1 MLRDALLRHPFVFV
15 STLLVCVVSGYL
27 AGRGTV
33 PVYTASATLLI
44 QRQAEDLVTLDD
56 LFNRGG
62 GNNSFSQTQVALI
75 NSSATARRVI
85 ENEGLLDDPSFT
97 RSRRPPKL
105 WSRVQRWGLA
115 IPRAIRDF
123 VRGGDEP
130 PEATPDV
137 ETAEPPVT
145 EDDGGARLRSAEERY
160 LANLNV
166 FPVRNTDLVTI
177 SWSHPDAELAA
188 RVANATTTAY
198 IQMTDE
204 ARSELS
210 AQMSRYLESEINRVQ
225 GEIAAAEAEQ
235 ARLIPGNEEPSE
247 FMAALDDL
255 ADEHAEARA
264 ERIQK
269 QIRHDQLAASDPDE
283 HPEVRANGS
292 VLRLQSELEEAE
304 EEHAQLLRTFTE
316 SYPPVEDAKA
326 RIDSLTQ
333 RLQREEAR
341 VFQAL
346 VNSSRAELDM
356 AVDREQRLKGMLDDR
371 REELAER
378 NGNLLDYQNLQMRI
392 QNASELLET
401 LVARQAQTNM
411 SARLQGLGSFHVR
424 VVEAARAPRVPS
436 DPARSYVL
444 FSAVAGLLLGAGL
457 ALLLDHL
464 DDTLV
469 SAEDAERY
477 LGLPG
482 LVVVPNATGRRRGL
496 ARFVDGYGYDDYG
509 YPYLQEY
516 VRDDVDERSH
526 APQLLPAG
534 AEPALGVIE
543 HPRSAFAESYRAL
556 RTRLLLADDGQIPR
570 TIALTSSAPG
580 EGKTTAA
587 VNLAAAFAAAGKK
600 TLLVDADLRR
610 PGLHRFFGVRNR
622 GLVELL
628 ASGRLDSAAQ
638 ATKVKGLWLL
648 AAGGRTEH
656 PNELLSSPRFRSLI
670 AEARRRFDLVIVDTS
685 PLLAVVDGLMVV
697 ASVEGTLVVVRRGA
711 TSSATVDRVCN
722 LIEDSGGRVL
732 GVLLNEPE
740 QRRSRRSHR
749 GDRRYSAGA

>member
-15 STLLVCVVSGYL
+15 ASLLVCVASGYL
-27 AGRGTV
+27 AGRGAL

-56 LFNRGG
+56 LFNRAG
-62 GNNSFSQTQVALI
+62 GNNAFSQTQVALI
-75 NSSATARRVI
+75 TSSATARRVI
-85 ENEGLLDDPSFT
+85 ENEDLLNDPAFT
-97 RSRRPPKL
+97 RSTRPPKL
-105 WSRVQRWGLA
+105 WTRVQRWGFA
-115 IPRAIRDF
+115 IPRAVRDF
-123 VRGGDEP
+123 ISGGEEAQ
-130 PEATPDV
+130 EATPEPEAV
-137 ETAEPPVT
+137 EPPST
-145 EDDGGARLRSAEERY
+145 EEEGNARLRSAEEKY
-160 LANLNV
+160 LAGLTV
-166 FPVRNTDLVTI
+166 LPVRNTDLVTI

-188 RVANATTTAY
+188 RVVNATTTAY
-198 IQMTDE
+198 IEMTDE
-204 ARSELS
+204 ARAELS
-210 AQMSRYLESEINRVQ
+210 AQMSRYLGSEISRVQ
-225 GEIAAAEAEQ
+225 NEIAEAEAEQ
-235 ARLIPGNEEPSE
+235 ARLMPGNEEPSE
-247 FMAALDDL
+247 FMAAVDNL
-255 ADEHAEARA
+255 AGDYAEARA

-292 VLRLQSELEEAE
+292 VLRLQSELEDAE
-304 EEHAQLLRTFTE
+304 EEYAELLRTFTE
-316 SYPPVEDAKA
+316 SYPPVEDAKS
-326 RIDSLTQ
+326 RIDSLTG

-341 VFQAL
+341 VFRAL
-346 VNSSRAELDM
+346 VDSSRAELDM
-356 AVDREQRLKGMLDDR
+356 AEDREQRLQAMLDDR

-378 NGNLLDYQNLQMRI
+378 NGNLLEYQNLQMRI
-392 QNASELLET
+392 QNAGELLET
-401 LVARQAQTNM
+401 LVARQAQTDM

-436 DPARSYVL
+436 NPARSYVL
-444 FSAVAGLLLGAGL
+444 FSIVAGLMLGAGA
-457 ALLLDHL
+457 ALLLDYL
-464 DDTLV
+464 DDSLV
-469 SAEDAERY
+469 SADDAERY

-496 ARFVDGYGYDDYG
+496 GRFVDGYGYDDYG

-516 VRDDVDERSH
+516 ARDELDERPH
-526 APQLLPAG
+526 AIQTLPAG

-556 RTRLLLADDGQIPR
+556 RTRLLLADEGQIPR
-570 TIALTSSAPG
+570 AIALTSSAPG

-610 PGLHRFFGVRNR
+610 PNLHRFFGLRNR
-622 GLVELL
+622 GLVEVLG
-628 ASGRLDSAAQ
+628 SGRLESAVQ

-648 AAGGRTEH
+648 AAGGRTEQ
-656 PNELLSSPRFRSLI
+656 PNELLSSPRFRLLI

-697 ASVEGTLVVVRRGA
+697 ASVDATLVVVRRGA

-722 LIEDSGGRVL
+722 LIEESGGRVL
-732 GVLLNEPE
+732 GILLNEPE
-740 QRRSRRSHR
+740 ERRSGRGHR
-749 GDRRYSAGA
+749 GNRRYSAGA